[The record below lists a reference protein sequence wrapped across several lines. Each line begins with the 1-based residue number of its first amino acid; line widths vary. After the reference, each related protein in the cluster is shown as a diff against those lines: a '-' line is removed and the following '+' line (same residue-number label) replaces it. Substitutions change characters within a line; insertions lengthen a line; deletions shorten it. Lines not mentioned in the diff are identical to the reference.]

1 MSDKKGRKN
10 MKAAI
15 IKDYAKDV
23 EISEVQVP
31 ELTEDSVMIEVH
43 AASINPI
50 DNIVKA
56 GYMKD
61 VMKISFPYIMGYDVS
76 GVVTEVGAKVSKFKI
91 GDEVYSR
98 PNQLDAGS
106 ISEYNVVKE
115 DELAIKPSRLTHEET
130 ASIPLA
136 GLTALQALTTKGNL
150 KKGQKVL
157 IHGGSGGVGTFAIQ
171 IAKHLGAEVAVT
183 TSRSNFELV
192 KNLGADVV
200 IDYKTQ
206 KFEEELSEYDLVLDT
221 MGGDI
226 MNNSFKILKKGG
238 SVVSIKGQ
246 DTEDLAKKYD
256 VNFEVFFM
264 WPSGEMLSHLTQL
277 INDGVLKT
285 TIDRSYSFDKVQ
297 EAYDY
302 LQNGHAKGK
311 VVIKIK

>member
-1 MSDKKGRKN
+1 
-10 MKAAI
+10 MKAVI
-15 IKDYAKDV
+15 IKDYEKQV
-23 EISEVQVP
+23 EVLEVKVPKISD
-31 ELTEDSVMIEVH
+31 DSVMIEVH

-61 VMKISFPYIMGYDVS
+61 MMPISFPYIMGYDVS

-98 PNQLDAGS
+98 PNQTDAGS
-106 ISEYNVVKE
+106 IAEYNVVKE
-115 DELAIKPSRLTHEET
+115 DELALKPSNITHEEA

-150 KKGQKVL
+150 QKGQKVL
-157 IHGGSGGVGTFAIQ
+157 IHAGSGGVGTLAIQ
-171 IAKHLGAEVAVT
+171 LAKHLGAEVAVT

-192 KNLGADVV
+192 KNLGADVI

-206 KFEEELSEYDLVLDT
+206 KFEEELSDYDLVLDS
-221 MGGDI
+221 MGGEV

-238 SVVSIKGQ
+238 TMVSIKAQ
-246 DTEDLAKKYD
+246 DTEELAKKFD
-256 VNFEVFFM
+256 VKFEVFFM
-264 WPSGEMLSHLTQL
+264 WPSGEMLSDLTQL
-277 INDGVLKT
+277 LKDEVVKPV
-285 TIDRSYSFDKVQ
+285 IDRSFSFGEVQ

-302 LQNGHAKGK
+302 LQMGHAKGK
-311 VVIKIK
+311 VVIKVK